1 MFIVKDLHNTVD
13 KICPCGRAKKKDYRR
28 RAPYRAQPMIPAR
41 IAHHPQ
47 RPAAFVGVG
56 AGVVLVGDWTV
67 STGVAIVVET
77 VVVGFVVTT
86 VVGFIVI
93 FVVC

>member
-1 MFIVKDLHNTVD
+1 MPMWQ
-13 KICPCGRAKKKDYRR
+13 CKKMDYRR
-28 RAPYRAQPMIPAR
+28 RAPYRAHPMIPAST
-41 IAHHPQ
+41 AHHPL
-47 RPAAFVGVG
+47 RLAAFVGVG
-56 AGVVLVGDWTV
+56 EGVVGDWTV

>member
-1 MFIVKDLHNTVD
+1 M
-13 KICPCGRAKKKDYRR
+13 PMWPYQKKNYRR

-41 IAHHPQ
+41 TAHNPL

-56 AGVVLVGDWTV
+56 EGVMGDWAV
-67 STGVAIVVET
+67 STGVAIVVKT
-77 VVVGFVVTT
+77 MVAGFVVTIVVGFVV
-86 VVGFIVI
+86 I